1 MAQANRDIA
10 VAQYEKAIQTA
21 FREAS
26 DALAERAQW
35 QERLAAQQ
43 AVVDANTRA
52 FQLSDARFTAGVD
65 NYLTVLD
72 AQRSLYAAQQAL
84 IALRQAEQANR
95 VALWKVLGGNLAP
108 DNGMSNQR

>member
-1 MAQANRDIA
+1 M
-10 VAQYEKAIQTA
+10 
-21 FREAS
+21 
-26 DALAERAQW
+26 
-35 QERLAAQQ
+35 
-43 AVVDANTRA
+43 
-52 FQLSDARFTAGVD
+52 D